1 MVASPQA
8 ELFSFY
14 EDFWSGDGPFP
25 LIFAAPHLAK
35 GQNYIEHDLVSQ
47 HACVDVLLAESLL
60 EADRNRGFLGDG
72 IPSIRADLGTT
83 LLPSSLNLRIEVQA
97 NLHPWLCD
105 HLSAEEYAKASLE
118 TWELSGEIPLA
129 TSFYRGLRGTDEHL
143 PQPYLPDTQG
153 IFDLSHL
160 VIGTDLFLDLVDRG
174 ELIHRVQSKSLE
186 LFLKATRYFKNL
198 LGESPGSML
207 HGHGM
212 PGGVW
217 FPDTGARISE
227 DSCTL
232 ISDEMIDEYCLPYI
246 RKAAEPFSRLFM
258 HFCGRHEGFLHTI
271 CELEEVSTVNL
282 GNPEMYDLEELLRLC
297 GRSGTVYFGHLPQEA
312 DDDAGAHL
320 ERIAAQAKRYDARV
334 ILVLPEAPES
344 AAERTAL
351 LKLWHNQTR
360 PN

>member
-1 MVASPQA
+1 MKNQNFT
-8 ELFSFY
+8 EQYRLH
-14 EDFWSGDGPFP
+14 EEFWTGDGPFP

-35 GQNYIEHDLVSQ
+35 GKNYIKHDLLAQ
-47 HACVDVLLAESLL
+47 HGSTELLLAEALL
-60 EADRNRGFLGDG
+60 EAERNRGLLGDG
-72 IPSIRADLGTT
+72 IPAVRADLGTT
-83 LLPSSLNLRIEVQA
+83 LLPSGLGLPIDLGSNQ
-97 NLHPWLCD
+97 HPWLTD
-105 HLSAEEYAKASLE
+105 HLSAEELAGVSLE
-118 TWELSGEIPLA
+118 EWATKGEIPLA
-129 TSFYRGLRGTDEHL
+129 TEFYRAITSSESAALR
-143 PQPYLPDTQG
+143 PYVPDTQG

-160 VIGTDLFLDLVDRG
+160 CIGTDLFLAMADDPA
-174 ELIHRVQSKSLE
+174 LIHRVQTRSLE
-186 LFLKATRYFKNL
+186 LFLKATHYFKSMI
-198 LGESPGSML
+198 GEAPESML

-232 ISDEMIDEYCLPYI
+232 ISDEMIEEYCLPYI

-258 HFCGRHEGFLHTI
+258 HFCGFHEGFLHSV

-282 GNPEMYDLEELLRLC
+282 GNPEMYDLDELFRLC

-312 DDDAGAHL
+312 GDDAAAHL

-344 AAERTAL
+344 QEERAAL
-351 LKLWHNQTR
+351 LHRWHRLTQ
-360 PN
+360 P